1 MKPLRW
7 SFQAG
12 FARLVF
18 ALLTAQVCTGATAQA
33 QDYPARTITLIVPFA
48 AGSGSDTAA
57 RVVAQN
63 LQTLLNATV
72 VVDNRVGAT
81 GMLAASFVARA
92 APDGYTLLLATNST
106 HGSNPSLYKNVT
118 YDPSKD
124 FAGIGKIAI
133 FSYFLV
139 VNKDL
144 PVKTVQELVAYTKA
158 NPDKLSY
165 ATGSSTSQIMA
176 ETFKRGT
183 GTTILKVPY
192 RSNPPAL
199 TDVIAGRV
207 SMMFA
212 DISSSVEF
220 VKADQL
226 RALAVTSPKRSAI
239 MPELPTVSETVVKNF
254 DLESWTALVAPA
266 GTPAPVIAKL
276 NAALN
281 QILAMP
287 DVKSR
292 FFQIGVEPQGS
303 TPAELDTFITDEVAR
318 WTGLVK
324 DAGIEP
330 E

>member
-1 MKPLRW
+1 MQALRW
-7 SFQAG
+7 IVRSRL
-12 FARLVF
+12 ARIAL
-18 ALLTAQVCTGATAQA
+18 ALLAVQIGTGAIAHA
-33 QDYPARTITLIVPFA
+33 QDYPSRTITLIVPFA

-57 RVVAQN
+57 RLLGQQ
-63 LQTLLNATV
+63 LQVLLNATV

-81 GMLAASFVARA
+81 GMLASNFVARA

-139 VNKDL
+139 VPKDL
-144 PVKTVQELVAYTKA
+144 PVKSIEELVAYAKA
-158 NPDKLSY
+158 NPDKLTY
-165 ATGSSTSQIMA
+165 ASGSSTSQIMA

-183 GTTILKVPY
+183 GTSILKVPY

-212 DISSSVEF
+212 DISSSIAF
-220 VKADQL
+220 VKANEL
-226 RALAVTSPKRSAI
+226 RALVVTSPKRSAI
-239 MPELPTVSETVVKNF
+239 MPELPTIGETVIKTF
-254 DLESWTALVAPA
+254 DLESWTAIVAPA
-266 GTPAPVIAKL
+266 GTPAPVVAKL

-287 DVKSR
+287 DIKRR
-292 FFQIGVEPQGS
+292 FLELGVEPEPS
-303 TPAELDTFITDEVAR
+303 TPAELDQFIKDEVKR
-318 WTGLVK
+318 WGGMVK

>member
-1 MKPLRW
+1 MICQPVMMSQFLRV
-7 SFQAG
+7 AAALACVA
-12 FARLVF
+12 FASS
-18 ALLTAQVCTGATAQA
+18 AHG
-33 QDYPARTITLIVPFA
+33 DEYPARPITLIVPFA

-63 LQTLLNATV
+63 LQTRLGATV
-72 VVDNRVGAT
+72 IVDNRVGAT

-106 HGSNPSLYKNVT
+106 HGTNPSLYKHVT
-118 YDPSKD
+118 YDPIKD

-133 FSYFLV
+133 FSYYLV
-139 VNKDL
+139 INKDL
-144 PVKTVQELVAYTKA
+144 PVQSIGDLVAYAKA

-165 ATGSSTSQIMA
+165 GTGSSTSLVMT
-176 ETFKRGT
+176 ETFKHGT
-183 GTTILKVPY
+183 GATILKVPY

-212 DISSSVEF
+212 DISSSVAF
-220 VKADQL
+220 VTAGQV
-226 RALAVTSPKRSAI
+226 RALAVTSPRRSMI
-239 MPELPTVSETVVKNF
+239 SPDLPTISETVVPNF
-254 DLESWTALVAPA
+254 DMESWTALLAPA

-281 QILAMP
+281 ETLAMP
-287 DVKSR
+287 EVTRR
-292 FFQIGVEPQGS
+292 FLDLGIEAQPS
-303 TPAELDTFITDEVAR
+303 TPAELDAFVRKEVLR
-318 WTGLVK
+318 WTALVK